1 MFGGGLAPFV
11 TASLLAATHT
21 SWSVAGYIDV
31 LAVSQHHLDCA
42 AAAAGQCRSQGTDV
56 TANPSLIEI
65 PISDPVNISVYGVE
79 AGNSLL

>member
-31 LAVSQHHLDCA
+31 LAVVSITSIVLLRQQA
-42 AAAAGQCRSQGTDV
+42 NAGAKELT
-56 TANPSLIEI
+56 
-65 PISDPVNISVYGVE
+65 
-79 AGNSLL
+79 